1 MWKHLFLTNF
11 FCYKFTLFYL
21 LLSTLALTIK
31 IKECKFHPKTVRDDP
46 EREAS
51 ERVLD
56 GVGGQHHPLEG
67 GPVTIVWEAGGPQR
81 QSGPVRKISRPT
93 MI

>member
-1 MWKHLFLTNF
+1 MRKHLFLTNF

-51 ERVLD
+51 YIYIYTLSLASVLD

-67 GPVTIVWEAGGPQR
+67 GPVTIV
-81 QSGPVRKISRPT
+81 
-93 MI
+93 